1 MKIINRWGQV
11 VFETSDQTIGWDGK
25 ISNSGDEA
33 TNDLF
38 LYYIVLEDQYE
49 KQYIRKGTI
58 TMVR

>member
-11 VFETSDQTIGWDGK
+11 VFETTDQTIGWDGT
-25 ISNSGDEA
+25 ISESGEQA